1 MSKTPRRELYSR
13 IRTLQSR
20 LESEN
25 VDGALI
31 VHNVNLFYFSGTV
44 QQAFLFVPTVG
55 ETLLFARKNPDR
67 IRNESSLDHVIPVKG
82 IRDLR
87 EHMADFGYGQCKKL
101 GMELD
106 VLPTNQYF
114 YYKNLL
120 NPDEIVDVW
129 PAIRAV
135 RMIKSEYEIDL
146 LRKAAVLSD
155 YMMKTARH
163 FLREGIT
170 EVELAAEIE
179 KAARVRGHQ
188 GYIRM
193 RGFNQEIYWG
203 HLVSGPEASE
213 PTFINFATGGR
224 GLSYALPSG
233 SGWRVIKK
241 NEPVIVDLCAGLN
254 GYNID
259 QTRTLCLGG
268 LPKRLDKAYHVAR
281 EIGETL
287 EAMIR
292 PGAETGELFEEAQKV
307 AESYSLGDHFMGYG
321 QQKAGFIGHG
331 IGLELDELPVFVKH
345 NTMPLAKGMIFALE
359 PKFSFPDAGV
369 VGVEDNFAV
378 TEDGSEKL
386 TAGSYDVTVPSA
398 EL

>member
-1 MSKTPRRELYSR
+1 MIKTPRRELYSR

-31 VHNVNLFYFSGTV
+31 VHNVNLFYFCGTV

-55 ETLLFARKNPDR
+55 EVLLFARKNPDR

-87 EHMADFGYGQCKKL
+87 EHMADFGYGHCKKL

-106 VLPTNQYF
+106 VLPANQYF
-114 YYKNLL
+114 HYKILL

-129 PAIRAV
+129 PAIRTV
-135 RMIKSEYEIDL
+135 RMIKSEYEIGL
-146 LRKAAVLSD
+146 LRKAAALSD
-155 YMMKTARH
+155 YMMETARR

-170 EVELAAEIE
+170 EIELAAEIE
-179 KAARVRGHQ
+179 KAARVKGHQ

-203 HLVSGPEASE
+203 HLVSGPEATE

-241 NEPVIVDLCAGLN
+241 HEPVIVDLCAGLN
-254 GYNID
+254 GYNSD

-268 LPKRLDKAYHVAR
+268 LPKQLDKAYHVAR

-292 PGAETGELFEEAQKV
+292 PGVEAGELFEEAQKV
-307 AESYSLGDHFMGYG
+307 AESHSLGDHFMGYG

-331 IGLELDELPVFVKH
+331 IGLELDELPVFVKN

-369 VGVEDNFAV
+369 VGIEDNFAV
-378 TEDGSEKL
+378 TEVGSEKL
-386 TAGSYDVTVPSA
+386 TAGSYDVAVESS
-398 EL
+398 